1 VKGTDDDDE
10 FADAVGRYHQAL
22 ARFAYMLCGNA
33 SQAEDAVAEA
43 YARVWRRWKKG
54 RIDNLFGYL
63 RRTVANEVYGRH
75 RRRLLERREEQRPP
89 ERVSDGQFEAQ
100 VGEHDALWTALAR
113 LSPPLRVV
121 VVLRIVEDLS
131 EAETAAMLDL
141 PAGTV
146 KSRLSRGLAA
156 LRAEVDVD
164 PDGVDSPPG
173 ATSANGDSPGAAP
186 AAGASAGASAGAA
199 AGAGASEAA
208 DAAASAEEVEG
219 GRG

>member
-1 VKGTDDDDE
+1 MKGTGDDE
-10 FADAVGRYHQAL
+10 FADAVGQYHQAL

-89 ERVSDGQFEAQ
+89 DRTPDGQFETQ
-100 VGEHDALWTALAR
+100 VGDHDALWTALAR

-121 VVLRIVEDLS
+121 VVLRIVEDMS

-141 PAGTV
+141 PPGTV

-164 PDGVDSPPG
+164 PDGVDAPEASPSSPPS
-173 ATSANGDSPGAAP
+173 APSAPSANGASPGADAP
-186 AAGASAGASAGAA
+186 TSAD
-199 AGAGASEAA
+199 EM
-208 DAAASAEEVEG
+208 EG